1 MPTYVYEILDDEG
14 RSTGERFEIVQ
25 PITDAALTEHPE
37 TGRPVR
43 RVPQA
48 PSIAS
53 EMSDL
58 KSAGKL
64 SDANLDRLG
73 FTKFKR
79 QGDGTYERTAGKMGP
94 RHIDPRDD

>member
-1 MPTYVYEILDDEG
+1 MPTYVYELLDEAGEG
-14 RSTGERFEIVQ
+14 TGECFELVQ
-25 PITDAALTEHPE
+25 SITDEPLTEHPE

-48 PSIAS
+48 PSIAG

-58 KSAGKL
+58 KTRSKL
-64 SDANLDRLG
+64 SDSNLDRLG

-79 QGDGTYERTAGKMGP
+79 QGDGTYERTAGNLGP
-94 RHIDPRDD
+94 RRLDPRGD